1 MLDEPFSGL
10 DPIGIATLSGVLRER
25 AKAGV
30 GIVFSS
36 HQLDLV
42 EDLCE
47 DVVIISRGRVVAE
60 GAIEGLRRAS
70 GRRHLGIEVRGTDGA

>member
-1 MLDEPFSGL
+1 M
-10 DPIGIATLSGVLRER
+10 LRER
-25 AKAGV
+25 AAAGV

-47 DVVIISRGRVVAE
+47 DVVIISRGRVVAQGE
-60 GAIEGLRRAS
+60 IEALRRAS
-70 GRRHLGIEVRGTDGA
+70 GRRHLDIEVRGTDGAWLTPISAR